1 MDEQDRNEAQQF
13 AAQITAEAEAFETR
27 IMRLQ
32 AGAGARRET
41 PFTRDQRIKRFN
53 AHGCGG

>member
-1 MDEQDRNEAQQF
+1 MDKQDKDEAAAF
-13 AAQITAEAEAFETR
+13 AAQITAEAFETR

-41 PFTRDQRIKRFN
+41 PFTRDRHKRFN